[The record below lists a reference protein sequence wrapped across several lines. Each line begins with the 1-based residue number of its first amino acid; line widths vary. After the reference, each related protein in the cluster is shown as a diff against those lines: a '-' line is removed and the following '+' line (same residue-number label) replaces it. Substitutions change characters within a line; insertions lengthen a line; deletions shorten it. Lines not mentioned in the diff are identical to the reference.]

1 MGNDAYVGITE
12 GTQID
17 RKSDEAVAGAVHRSL
32 QNEEVRRTQPPDSLL
47 QWRRKRSCRHRTGSL
62 PTLNAEQQDVRSR

>member
-32 QNEEVRRTQPPDSLL
+32 QYEET
-47 QWRRKRSCRHRTGSL
+47 
-62 PTLNAEQQDVRSR
+62 

>member
-32 QNEEVRRTQPPDSLL
+32 QDENKRRRSPPHSLL
-47 QWRRKRSCRHRTGSL
+47 RWRRKRSCRHRTGSL